1 MTDWDV
7 WTLASTSRRT
17 EKMRG
22 FEAVILLKGSHRNP
36 PGWACW
42 GGQGSASLTQRASGV
57 NETLRLVGAA
67 AGEAEA

>member
-1 MTDWDV
+1 MGM
-7 WTLASTSRRT
+7 L
-17 EKMRG
+17 
-22 FEAVILLKGSHRNP
+22 
-36 PGWACW
+36 